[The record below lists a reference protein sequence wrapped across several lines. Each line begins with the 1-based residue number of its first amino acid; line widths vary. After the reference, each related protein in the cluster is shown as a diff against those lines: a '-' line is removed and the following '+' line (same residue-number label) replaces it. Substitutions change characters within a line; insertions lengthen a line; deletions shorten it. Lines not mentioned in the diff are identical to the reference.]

1 MITLF
6 KTLKNLFAPDNKFID
21 LARSGKRITHIA
33 VAIPF
38 IIVFIIVGGIISYIP
53 GQFLLADKLDP
64 SEAFISFYNLF
75 VSFGITIVLVWLWV
89 KFFEKRSFKTL
100 GFTSQGALKKY
111 LKGFFVGLLMLSIVM
126 VLISIFGKVQIVEN
140 PDPFNLRV
148 LGIIGLLLIGYM
160 VQGAAEEILARG
172 WQFQVI
178 AARYKPWLGAIISSV
193 MFALLHGFNSG
204 ISPIALV
211 NLFLFAIL
219 LLLFILQD
227 RSIWAACGWHTSWN
241 WALENIFG
249 LKVSGS
255 EGIVSIFK
263 FSTQGPNY
271 ITGGDFGP
279 EGSILTSFVLIGGMI
294 FILIFEARKNK

>member
-6 KTLKNLFAPDNKFID
+6 KTLKSLFSPDNEFVN

-33 VAIPF
+33 LAIPF
-38 IIVFIIVGGIISYIP
+38 IIVFLIVGGIISFIP
-53 GQFLLADKLDP
+53 GQFIADQLNP
-64 SEAFISFYNLF
+64 GEAFISFYNLF
-75 VSFGITIVLVWLWV
+75 ISFGITIVLVGLWV
-89 KFFEKRSFKTL
+89 KLFEKRPFWTL
-100 GFTSQGALKKY
+100 GFTAHGALQKY
-111 LKGFFVGLLMLSIVM
+111 LKGFFVGLFMLSVVIA
-126 VLISIFGKVQIVEN
+126 LISLFGEIEIVEN
-140 PDPFNLRV
+140 PNPFNLKV

-178 AARYKPWLGAIISSV
+178 AARYKPWIGALISSV

-204 ISPIALV
+204 ISPIALI
-211 NLFLFAIL
+211 NLFLFAVL
-219 LLLFILQD
+219 LLLFILQN

-255 EGIVSIFK
+255 EGIVSVFK
-263 FSTQGPNY
+263 FSTEGPNY

-279 EGSILTSFVLIGGMI
+279 EGSILTSAVLIGGMI